1 MKILFAK
8 LNIFLSTISI
18 LGIIVVSIFVYYIN
32 FNINFYLYLIKT
44 YNENFL
50 ILVDKFFIF
59 STGIIGSIWT
69 YINYKRT
76 NNIQFVFFYCFIC
89 SFILE
94 PISILKHYLLSHTL
108 SLEFYYFMKFYHLIS
123 IFSLLN
129 LFFLSLYICDFQIK
143 SITYT
148 TYLIFTFSMLYSSLV
163 PINAYDQTN
172 YLLFP
177 TENNRFYVDLTSLLI
192 PINILVAFSRKKN
205 LNYLLIFISIFL
217 IVLGIYLNSIE
228 IPYAFIPSLIGV
240 PMYLREAGKFFFY
253 WL

>member
-1 MKILFAK
+1 M
-8 LNIFLSTISI
+8 
-18 LGIIVVSIFVYYIN
+18 
-32 FNINFYLYLIKT
+32 
-44 YNENFL
+44 
-50 ILVDKFFIF
+50 
-59 STGIIGSIWT
+59 
-69 YINYKRT
+69 
-76 NNIQFVFFYCFIC
+76 
-89 SFILE
+89 
-94 PISILKHYLLSHTL
+94 
-108 SLEFYYFMKFYHLIS
+108 
-123 IFSLLN
+123 LN

>member
-1 MKILFAK
+1 
-8 LNIFLSTISI
+8 
-18 LGIIVVSIFVYYIN
+18 
-32 FNINFYLYLIKT
+32 
-44 YNENFL
+44 
-50 ILVDKFFIF
+50 
-59 STGIIGSIWT
+59 
-69 YINYKRT
+69 
-76 NNIQFVFFYCFIC
+76 
-89 SFILE
+89 
-94 PISILKHYLLSHTL
+94 
-108 SLEFYYFMKFYHLIS
+108 
-123 IFSLLN
+123 
-129 LFFLSLYICDFQIK
+129 
-143 SITYT
+143 
-148 TYLIFTFSMLYSSLV
+148 MLYSSLV